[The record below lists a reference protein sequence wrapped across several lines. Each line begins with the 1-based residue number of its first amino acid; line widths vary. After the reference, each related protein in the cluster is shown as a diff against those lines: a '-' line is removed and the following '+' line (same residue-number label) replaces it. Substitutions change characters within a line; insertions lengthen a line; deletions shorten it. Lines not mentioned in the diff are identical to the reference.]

1 MRTANRV
8 HQLWKCSSLSNGGS
22 SSSPIDV
29 VIIGGGA
36 MGSSIAYHLTA
47 DPAFK
52 GKVAVIERDPTYIR
66 ASSALSASSIRQQ
79 FSTPLNIK
87 LSRYGVEFIRQA
99 PEVLGVELGLKEAGY
114 LFLASQAG
122 EAVLRANNAVQRA
135 EGCSVELLEPP
146 ALVQRFPWI
155 ATDGVTLGSHGT
167 ANEGWF
173 DGPSLMQGLS
183 RAAREHGADYVPDEV
198 VGFGPDF
205 VDLRTNGRLKA
216 RMIVIA
222 AGAWSGEVAAMGGIA
237 LPVEPRRRSVFVF
250 DVRQPPDAPSPRS
263 APLTIDPSGVWFRPE
278 GRFYIAGTTPA
289 EGNDPAGAPLEVQ
302 HQEWDEMVWPALAA
316 RVPAFEAAKVVN
328 SWAGYYE
335 YNTFDQN
342 GIVGRHPTIENLLF
356 ATGFSGHG
364 IQQSP
369 AVGRA
374 VAELI
379 VHGSYRTLDLSPFA
393 YDRIAAGRPVREL
406 NVV

>member
-1 MRTANRV
+1 MKT
-8 HQLWKCSSLSNGGS
+8 
-22 SSSPIDV
+22 DV
-29 VIIGGGA
+29 VVIGGGA
-36 MGSSIAYHLTA
+36 MGSSVAYHLKS
-47 DPAFK
+47 DPAFS
-52 GKVAVIERDPTYIR
+52 GTVAVIERDPAYMR

-79 FSTPLNIK
+79 FSTPLNIH
-87 LSRYGVEFIRQA
+87 LSRFGIGFLRRA
-99 PEVLGVELGLKEAGY
+99 PELLGVDLGLKEPGY
-114 LFLASQAG
+114 LFLASPAG
-122 EAVLRANNAVQRA
+122 EAVLRANYAVQSA
-135 EGCSVELLEPP
+135 EGCAVDLLDP
-146 ALVQRFPWI
+146 AALQARFPWI
-155 ATDGVTLGSHGT
+155 SADRLALASHGT

-173 DGPSLMQGLS
+173 DGPSLMQGFRR
-183 RAAREHGADYVPDEV
+183 RARDLGATYIADEV
-198 VGFGPDF
+198 VSFDATGVELTEG
-205 VDLRTNGRLKA
+205 GRLEA
-216 RMIVIA
+216 RTVVLA
-222 AGAWSGEVAAMGGIA
+222 AGPWSGELAGRSGIA

-250 DVRQPPDAPSPRS
+250 DVREAPGLT
-263 APLTIDPSGVWFRPE
+263 PLTIDPSGTWFRPE

-289 EGNDPAGAPLEVQ
+289 EGNDRAGAPLEVQ
-302 HQEWDEMVWPALAA
+302 HQEWDDLVWPALAA

-342 GIVGRHPTIENLLF
+342 GIVGRHPRIESLIF

-379 VHGSYRTLDLSPFA
+379 VHGDYRTLDLNTFG
-393 YDRIAAGRPVREL
+393 YDRLELGRPIREL

>member
-1 MRTANRV
+1 MGLPTD
-8 HQLWKCSSLSNGGS
+8 K
-22 SSSPIDV
+22 SPSADV

-36 MGSSIAYHLTA
+36 MGSSIAYHLA
-47 DPAFK
+47 IDPALA
-52 GKVAVIERDPTYIR
+52 GKVTVIERDPSYTR

-79 FSTPLNIK
+79 FSTPLNIH
-87 LSRYGVEFIRQA
+87 LSRYGIEFLRAA
-99 PEVLGVELGLKEAGY
+99 PERLGVDLALKEVGY
-114 LFLASQAG
+114 LFLASGTGA
-122 EAVLRANNAVQRA
+122 AVLRANNAVQRA
-135 EGCSVELLEPP
+135 EGCSVELLEP
-146 ALVQRFPWI
+146 AGLAQRFPWMS
-155 ATDGVTLGSHGT
+155 TDGLALGSLGT

-173 DGPSLMQGLS
+173 DGPSLMQGFR
-183 RAAREHGADYVPDEV
+183 RAARDRGAVYVADEV
-198 VGFGPDF
+198 VGLGPHH
-205 VDLRTNGRLKA
+205 VDLHTNGRMEA
-216 RMIVIA
+216 GMVVIA
-222 AGAWSGEVAAMGGIA
+222 AGPWSGEVAAMAGIA

-250 DVRQPPDAPSPRS
+250 DVRQPPGLT
-263 APLTIDPSGVWFRPE
+263 PLTIDPSGVWFRPE
-278 GRFYIAGTTPA
+278 GRFYIGGTTPA

-302 HQEWDEMVWPALAA
+302 HQEWDEIVWPTLAE
-316 RVPAFEAAKVVN
+316 RVPAFAAAKVMN

-342 GIVGRHPTIENLLF
+342 GIVGRHPKIESVIF

-379 VHGSYRTLDLSPFA
+379 LHGSYRTLDLLPFG
-393 YDRIAAGRPVREL
+393 YERISAGRPIREL